1 VWCLLSFGYQNAFE
15 ATRTM
20 LTLNAYFD
28 TCLEIIATFDDFT
41 IQRVSRDENTMVN
54 DLAHEASGFRL
65 NQEKL
70 YVLEKL
76 DVPVC
81 HSECSGL

>member
-1 VWCLLSFGYQNAFE
+1 MVNYVYIIVLLKPGYLVWCLLSFGYCNAFE

-41 IQRVSRDENTMVN
+41 IQHVSRDENTMVN
-54 DLAHEASGFRL
+54 DLA
-65 NQEKL
+65 
-70 YVLEKL
+70 
-76 DVPVC
+76 
-81 HSECSGL
+81 

>member
-1 VWCLLSFGYQNAFE
+1 
-15 ATRTM
+15 M

-28 TCLEIIATFDDFT
+28 TYLEIIATFDDFT
-41 IQRVSRDENTMVN
+41 IQHVSRDENTMVN
-54 DLAHEASGFRL
+54 DLAHEASGFWL

-76 DVPVC
+76 DVSVC